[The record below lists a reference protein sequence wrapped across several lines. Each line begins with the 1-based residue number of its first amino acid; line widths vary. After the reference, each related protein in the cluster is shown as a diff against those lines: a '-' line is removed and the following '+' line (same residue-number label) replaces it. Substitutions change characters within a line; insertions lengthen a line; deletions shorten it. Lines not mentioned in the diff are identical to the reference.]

1 MTAIKAALQDLPSSL
16 ANAFKNRSIVKQA
29 AETVETGVR
38 HLTAVPNVTKPKT
51 LAVELAELNS
61 EKSFLFSQ
69 LHRASGD
76 ELDKRL
82 ARLEVLKTQ
91 EKELKAKMPNPFAE
105 DIRKQSERSR
115 QETNDIIARARQ
127 TMKEF
132 DERMGANTNTSEA
145 EQVAEVKNPFVN
157 ITNPIVEK
165 AEKEIDISDI
175 EVLTPEEIMAL
186 DEKDL
191 QFFTDADVNEFIK
204 NVNPENIQVIKIKP
218 DVAIPTGKAF
228 DDMQVAPYYAEL
240 AQINDK
246 RKVFNE
252 MPLSPTYREMAR
264 INDGK
269 KLTSALPTN
278 ILNDE
283 DSGKL
288 PVFSLN
294 ELNKL
299 GKNAV
304 ANDPRLRPRPFIEFV
319 GDVKTPDRLTTPFIR
334 TDDEPTLVGGPALL
348 DATPINHEI
357 KIKDRG
363 HEEATIKE
371 DVIYEPTDEE
381 LIEDAP
387 VFKKQT
393 TPQPVPVKV
402 PHSLTIASSNP
413 KPETIAPE
421 KRERTLITWAKN
433 VVKRATGIGGKQNTT
448 VRENAI
454 KTKYKEAANM

>member
-16 ANAFKNRSIVKQA
+16 ANAFKNRSVVQKA

-51 LAVELAELNS
+51 LAVELAELGI
-61 EKSFLFSQ
+61 EKQFLFSQ

-157 ITNPIVEK
+157 IKNPIIEK

-204 NVNPENIQVIKIKP
+204 NINPENIQVIKIKP
-218 DVAIPTGKAF
+218 DVAIPAGKAF

-252 MPLSPTYREMAR
+252 MPLSPLYREMAR

-334 TDDEPTLVGGPALL
+334 TDDEPTLVGGPALI
-348 DATPINHEI
+348 DRKPFKHEI
-357 KIKDRG
+357 EIQDRDYK
-363 HEEATIKE
+363 EATIKE
-371 DVIYEPTDEE
+371 DDIQELPTEY
-381 LIEDAP
+381 LIEEDMP
-387 VFKKQT
+387 VVKHT
-393 TPQPVPVKV
+393 TPQPVPTAVPASLRLVSNEVK
-402 PHSLTIASSNP
+402 P
-413 KPETIAPE
+413 KVAFDDSKTGLHWVGTRIQE
-421 KRERTLITWAKN
+421 AK
-433 VVKRATGIGGKQNTT
+433 TGLHRVWNK
-448 VRENAI
+448 VRG
-454 KTKYKEAANM
+454 YKEAANM